1 MIEDIE
7 LIQLKYLLS
16 HLKEKFH
23 YDFSDYTMSSFKRRV
38 IRILELYGFD
48 TVEALIKRLDSDKF
62 FIDTVVKAITVN
74 TTEMFRDPSFWRKL
88 RDEIIPDLNTVNK
101 IRIWHAACSSGE
113 EVYSMCIL
121 LKELELLEKAEIV
134 AIDLNE
140 DVLSTAKKG
149 VYFYRNMELNESNY
163 QKFEGKKKLSEYY
176 TQINPE
182 QVQFDPRLIENVTFH
197 KYDLVRSLPIS
208 KFDLIICRNVMIYFN
223 IDLQSRVVDLF
234 DISLFKGGYLAVG
247 SKETIAW
254 SKAAKNFSTICAEEK
269 IFKKLVA

>member
-1 MIEDIE
+1 MTEDIE
-7 LIQLKYLLS
+7 LIQLKHLLS

-38 IRILELYGFD
+38 MRILELHGFES
-48 TVEALIKRLDSDKF
+48 VEALIKRLDSDKF

-121 LKELELLEKAEIV
+121 LKELELLDKAEIV

-149 VYFYRNMELNESNY
+149 LYSYRNMELNESNY

-234 DISLFKGGYLAVG
+234 DVSLFKGGYLAVG

-254 SKAAKNFSTICAEEK
+254 CRAAKNFSTICGEEK

>member
-1 MIEDIE
+1 MEDIE
-7 LIQLKYLLS
+7 IIQLKKLLS
-16 HLKEKFH
+16 HLKEKFQ

-38 IRILELYGFD
+38 MRILELHGFD

-62 FIDTVVKAITVN
+62 FIDTIVKAITVN

-121 LKELELLEKAEIV
+121 LKELELLDKAEIV

-140 DVLSTAKKG
+140 DVLSIAKKG

-182 QVQFDPRLIENVTFH
+182 LVQFDPRLIENVNFH

-254 SKAAKNFSTICAEEK
+254 CKAAKHFSTICAEEK

>member
-1 MIEDIE
+1 MEDIE

-254 SKAAKNFSTICAEEK
+254 CKAAKNFSTICAEEK

>member
-1 MIEDIE
+1 MMEDIE
-7 LIQLKYLLS
+7 LVQLKKLLS
-16 HLKEKFH
+16 HLKEKFQ

-38 IRILELYGFD
+38 MRILELHGFD

-88 RDEIIPDLNTVNK
+88 RDEIIPDLKTVNK

-234 DISLFKGGYLAVG
+234 DVSLFKGGYLAVG

-254 SKAAKNFSTICAEEK
+254 CKAAKNFSTICAEEK